1 MIHFPE
7 EFPLDA
13 LSVLGPIIRS
23 GGTITDPIA
32 AGEAVLTLQGY
43 GMGQWLGT
51 THTVGATAP
60 PNVSELEQVDRA
72 TALAALDSLEEG
84 SHTGDPNLVGKFDPK
99 QLGKFALQIAKF
111 ILPFLIGL

>member
-1 MIHFPE
+1 MIHFPQ

-23 GGTITDPIA
+23 GGTITDPVA

-51 THTVGATAP
+51 THTVGAVAP
-60 PNVSELEQVDRA
+60 PNVSELENVDHSTA
-72 TALAALDSLEEG
+72 MTALQSLEE
-84 SHTGDPNLVGKFDPK
+84 SPPNLVGKFDPK
-99 QLGKFALQIAKF
+99 QLGKFALQIVKF
-111 ILPFLIGL
+111 ILPLLIGL